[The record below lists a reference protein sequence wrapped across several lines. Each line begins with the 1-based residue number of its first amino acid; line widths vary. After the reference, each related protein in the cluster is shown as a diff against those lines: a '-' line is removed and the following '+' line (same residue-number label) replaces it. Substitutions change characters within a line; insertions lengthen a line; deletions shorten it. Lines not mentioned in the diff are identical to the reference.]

1 MSFSVQSSLEDTP
14 CTSSQSGRARGL
26 ASVDRKSAFCK
37 SPLTKTT
44 LDLPDELMREVK
56 IRALHEQKK
65 LRVMIVELLQ
75 KGIAATEA
83 QRGKI
88 PKPAKLRG
96 GFIPSTE
103 DIEAAINW
111 GRD

>member
-1 MSFSVQSSLEDTP
+1 MGAF
-14 CTSSQSGRARGL
+14 
-26 ASVDRKSAFCK
+26 DRKPDFWE

-56 IRALHEQKK
+56 IRAVHGQKK

-75 KGIAATEA
+75 KGIAATET
-83 QRGKI
+83 RRRKI
-88 PKPAKLRG
+88 PKPIKLRG

-103 DIEAAINW
+103 DIEGAINW

>member
-1 MSFSVQSSLEDTP
+1 
-14 CTSSQSGRARGL
+14 
-26 ASVDRKSAFCK
+26 
-37 SPLTKTT
+37 
-44 LDLPDELMREVK
+44 MREVK

-75 KGIAATEA
+75 KGIAATET
-83 QRGKI
+83 QRRTV
-88 PKPAKLRG
+88 PKPLKLRG